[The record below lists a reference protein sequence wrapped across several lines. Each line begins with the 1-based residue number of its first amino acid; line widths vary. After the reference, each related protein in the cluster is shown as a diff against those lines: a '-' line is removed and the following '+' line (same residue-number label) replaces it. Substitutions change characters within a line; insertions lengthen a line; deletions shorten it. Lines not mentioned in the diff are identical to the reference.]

1 MLTGDFSFLLFFS
14 FAGVCSASAQDENG
28 VAPTQCTNRYVAPI
42 LPQVTQDGQ
51 EMDSVDHDGRRNI
64 KNPLTSES
72 DLQDTNHALHV
83 SSDEDRAPLPAG
95 PHPEHEVET
104 NVPNQSAN
112 SYVTAPVEPA
122 QNEQGMDGIVQRG
135 NSNVNT
141 PIVEP
146 AQSAN
151 VPPTGEGNAHLEQDD
166 QERTADEDHTLSA
179 NTGETTTNNQLGD
192 GVGDGSA
199 QPQTHDGVRPTLD
212 EEKHV
217 VQALK
222 ARSVRRHQSLPDN
235 TLSMSWPRS
244 GGRFL
249 FDEEQQGK
257 PRRGSRSSDDDPG
270 VQRRSKPPP
279 SPLAHTSL
287 KSSISAIKKRRTS
300 TASISSKRQS
310 QAEDGA
316 GQVLLELPKTPKSS
330 SHTSRRPS
338 KSEND
343 EETHLLEQSS
353 VDEENLT
360 ISDGHTSDDS

>member
-1 MLTGDFSFLLFFS
+1 MLFFS
-14 FAGVCSASAQDENG
+14 FAGVCSASAQDE
-28 VAPTQCTNRYVAPI
+28 VAPSQRTNLSVAPI

-51 EMDSVDHDGRRNI
+51 EMGNVGHLA
-64 KNPLTSES
+64 NPPTCET
-72 DLQDTNHALHV
+72 DLQDTNHV
-83 SSDEDRAPLPAG
+83 PSDEDRAPPPAG
-95 PHPEHEVET
+95 PHPEHEVEI
-104 NVPNQSAN
+104 NVPNQSA
-112 SYVTAPVEPA
+112 
-122 QNEQGMDGIVQRG
+122 

-146 AQSAN
+146 GQSAN
-151 VPPTGEGNAHLEQDD
+151 VPPTSEGNAQPEQDE
-166 QERTADEDHTLSA
+166 QERTVAPPDQDHTLSP

-199 QPQTHDGVRPTLD
+199 QPQTHDGVSPTLD
-212 EEKHV
+212 KEKHFV
-217 VQALK
+217 RALK

-235 TLSMSWPRS
+235 TLPMSWPRS

-270 VQRRSKPPP
+270 VHKSRKPPP

-287 KSSISAIKKRRTS
+287 KSSRSAIKNRRTS
-300 TASISSKRQS
+300 TASVSSRRQS
-310 QAEDGA
+310 QAEDGED
-316 GQVLLELPKTPKSS
+316 QVLLDSPKTSKTS
-330 SHTSRRPS
+330 SHTPRRQS

-343 EETHLLEQSS
+343 EKTNLLKEQSP
-353 VDEENLT
+353 VDDEHPT

>member
-1 MLTGDFSFLLFFS
+1 MSLLT
-14 FAGVCSASAQDENG
+14 
-28 VAPTQCTNRYVAPI
+28 API
-42 LPQVTQDGQ
+42 LPPVTLAQDGQ
-51 EMDSVDHDGRRNI
+51 EMDNVGHLA
-64 KNPLTSES
+64 NPYVAVPPTCES

-83 SSDEDRAPLPAG
+83 SSDEDRTPPPGG

-104 NVPNQSAN
+104 IVPNQSAN
-112 SYVTAPVEPA
+112 SYVTAPVEVA
-122 QNEQGMDGIVQRG
+122 RSEQGMDGVVQCG

-141 PIVEP
+141 PIVVP

-151 VPPTGEGNAHLEQDD
+151 VPPTGEGNAHPEQDD

-212 EEKHV
+212 EEKHTLSAHS

-222 ARSVRRHQSLPDN
+222 VSVRRHQSLPDN

-249 FDEEQQGK
+249 FGEEQQGK

-270 VQRRSKPPP
+270 VQRSRKPPP

-287 KSSISAIKKRRTS
+287 KSSRSGIKKRRIS
-300 TASISSKRQS
+300 IASISSKKQS

-316 GQVLLELPKTPKSS
+316 GQVLLETPKSS
-330 SHTSRRPS
+330 SHTPRRQS

-353 VDEENLT
+353 VDEEHPT
-360 ISDGHTSDDS
+360 IDDEHTSDDS